1 MITQLH
7 SRGSTSH
14 VFTALSS
21 FLGTV
26 LSQQEDIYKIKL
38 DNGKEYLYSRYE
50 IEISED
56 RWQSVARCFSFYSD
70 KARQSDTIPVWTVEA
85 EPQLRRSCVGHD
97 VVRQDTTRAT
107 MYIFTTARQQ
117 RTQDDEPR

>member
-1 MITQLH
+1 MITQPIPVGQ
-7 SRGSTSH
+7 RVI

-50 IEISED
+50 IQ
-56 RWQSVARCFSFYSD
+56 RY
-70 KARQSDTIPVWTVEA
+70 
-85 EPQLRRSCVGHD
+85 RRTDGRVC
-97 VVRQDTTRAT
+97 
-107 MYIFTTARQQ
+107 
-117 RTQDDEPR
+117 

>member
-1 MITQLH
+1 MITQPIPVGQ
-7 SRGSTSH
+7 RVI

-50 IEISED
+50 IE
-56 RWQSVARCFSFYSD
+56 RY
-70 KARQSDTIPVWTVEA
+70 
-85 EPQLRRSCVGHD
+85 RRTDGRVC
-97 VVRQDTTRAT
+97 
-107 MYIFTTARQQ
+107 
-117 RTQDDEPR
+117 